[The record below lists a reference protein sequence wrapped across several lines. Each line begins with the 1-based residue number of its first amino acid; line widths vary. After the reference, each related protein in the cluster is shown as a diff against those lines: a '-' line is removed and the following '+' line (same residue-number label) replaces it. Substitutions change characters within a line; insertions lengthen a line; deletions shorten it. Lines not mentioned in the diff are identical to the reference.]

1 MVAVTLYL
9 SFFTAFALAMIRA
22 TVFLVFCPPFNN
34 RALSGQ
40 IKALLGAALGLA
52 CMHRVEP
59 ILDTSDFLVQC
70 VVQGFVGF
78 AMATLVRVL
87 IAALQMAGSL
97 IDIQGGFAM
106 AQTFDPLTQTNQALF
121 ARFYEMTALAMLF
134 ATNGYQLLILGL
146 ARSFDAVPVT
156 GGFDLS
162 LFAQRLEY
170 QFAQLVLAGIEIAGP
185 LLLVLFLTDMGL
197 GLLTKVAPAMNAFTL
212 GFPLKILLT
221 AFLAPTIM
229 VVIPQV
235 TSNLVDKALKSME
248 GVFL

>member
-1 MVAVTLYL
+1 MTLYL

-59 ILDTSDFLVQC
+59 ILDTSDFLVQ
-70 VVQGFVGF
+70 GFVGF

-87 IAALQMAGSL
+87 IAALQVAGSL

-156 GGFDLS
+156 VGFDLS

-235 TSNLVDKALKSME
+235 TSNLVDKALKGME